1 MMHWSGGMGGWG
13 MLFMTVS
20 NLLVW
25 GLLVAGIVVLVRHVG
40 RSSRS
45 EAPAPGLTAPRQIL
59 AERFARGEIDAE
71 EYGRRVAVLTDATP
85 T

>member
-45 EAPAPGLTAPRQIL
+45 EAPAPG
-59 AERFARGEIDAE
+59 
-71 EYGRRVAVLTDATP
+71 
-85 T
+85 